1 MKMYSVSY
9 PQGDLAGDEMK
20 KYPPGDFELKTPAKM
35 SFSQVKKDFS
45 NFMSMGFSSKSVDES
60 CDVVS
65 IR

>member
-1 MKMYSVSY
+1 MKMYPVPY
-9 PQGDLAGDEMK
+9 TQGELTGDEMK

-45 NFMSMGFSSKSVDES
+45 NFMSMGFASKSVDES
-60 CDVVS
+60 CDAVS